1 MRDEDKTKEQLLE
14 ELDRLRG
21 RLASRE
27 RVLCT
32 GIRTDGEVG
41 EGQLLFGALFE
52 TSHAVILLLDPDTGR
67 IVGANPGAAEFY
79 GYRREELARMK
90 VTQIHALP
98 VERESEE
105 LSRAKS
111 EGRRSYHS
119 LHRLADGTV
128 RDVQVCAGPM
138 TLRGRTFLY
147 NICFDIT
154 ERKRAEEHL
163 KQSEKRFRA
172 LVEHIPAITY
182 VAALDE
188 RSTILYMSPQVEAI
202 LGVSQDDL
210 RTGPDLWRNMLHPED
225 RDRVIAQIA
234 RCHSSAERFVSE
246 YRMLARNGGIVW
258 FRDEAVIVRRQSGVP
273 GYRQGIMLDMTE
285 ARRAE
290 EAMLE
295 GTTRYRAL
303 FDNMSN
309 GVFIFAAAR
318 RGTDFIL
325 IDCNKAAEEIYGR
338 PRTDIIGS
346 SVLKVIPHVKESA
359 LFTVLQKVW
368 RAGVADRHAAHTF
381 GDECFEEWREHFVY
395 KLPSGE
401 IVTIFTD
408 DTERKLME
416 EELRKRTR
424 QLTERVK
431 ELRCLYGVS
440 DLLQHHELSLAE
452 KIRRML
458 AIIPPALQYPSI
470 ACARVKLDG
479 EEFSTENFKWT
490 PWRQVASINASG
502 AQVGT
507 IEVCYLE
514 ERPEFDMGPFLSEE
528 CQLLNDIADR
538 IGRAVEHSRAE
549 EALRALM
556 EDLERRVFESTGELR
571 TANERLLE
579 EISGRT
585 RAMEVLVRREPL
597 KAAGELVGGVADD
610 ITNLLQLT
618 VDGVQM
624 ASIRLGEG
632 DYSDVRT
639 YLDQVLQS
647 AKMGQEA
654 VRRLETFVGL
664 RLGRPP
670 EETVFDFSRMVR
682 QAVGMGKVWLS
693 RGARRSAAPVDLK
706 MNLADDC
713 TVRGVQA
720 ELFTVV
726 LSMMKNAVEAL
737 PGGGEIRVRTL
748 RETDQVVLR
757 IRDNGVGITKENLAR
772 IFDPFFSTKGNEST
786 GMGLAS
792 SSRIITRHGGKI
804 TVESAERRGTTFSVM
819 LPLAQARAFYDGKE
833 D

>member
-1 MRDEDKTKEQLLE
+1 MRDEDKTKEQLIE

-27 RVLCT
+27 RVLYAGT
-32 GIRTDGEVG
+32 RTDHDVD
-41 EGQLLFGALFE
+41 EGRILFGALFE
-52 TSHAVILLLDPDTGR
+52 TSHAVILLIDPDTGR

-90 VTQIHALP
+90 VTQIHALS
-98 VERESEE
+98 VERESEQ
-105 LSRAKS
+105 LARAKS

-119 LHRLADGTV
+119 QHRLADGTV

-138 TLRGRTFLY
+138 TLRGKTFLY
-147 NICFDIT
+147 NVCFDIT

-182 VAALDE
+182 VAALNE
-188 RSTILYMSPQVEAI
+188 KSTILYMSPQVQVV
-202 LGVSQDDL
+202 LGVSQDDFSAS
-210 RTGPDLWRNMLHPED
+210 PDLWWTMLHPED
-225 RDRVIAQIA
+225 RDRVIGEVA
-234 RCHSSAERFVSE
+234 RCRSTGDRFVSE
-246 YRMLARNGGIVW
+246 YRMIARSGAIVW
-258 FRDEAVIVRRQSGVP
+258 FRDEAVIVRQQSGVP
-273 GYRQGIMLDMTE
+273 AYRQGIMLDMTE

-290 EAMLE
+290 EVMLE

-309 GVFIFAAAR
+309 GVFILAVAR

-325 IDCNKAAEEIYGR
+325 IDCNKAAEEIYGLQ
-338 PRTDIIGS
+338 RTDILGG
-346 SVLKVIPHVKESA
+346 SVLKVIPHVKESG
-359 LFTVLQKVW
+359 LFAVFQKVW
-368 RAGVADRHAAHTF
+368 RTGAADRHTAHTF
-381 GDECFEEWREHFVY
+381 GEECVDEWREHFVY

-424 QLTERVK
+424 QLTERVR

-440 DLLQHHELSLAE
+440 DLLQRHDLSLVE
-452 KIRRML
+452 KIRRIL
-458 AIIPPALQYPSI
+458 NIIPPALQYPNI

-479 EEFSTENFKWT
+479 EEFATKNFKWT
-490 PWRQVASINASG
+490 PWRQAASIEASG
-502 AQVGT
+502 VQVGMV
-507 IEVCYLE
+507 EVCYLE
-514 ERPEFDMGPFLSEE
+514 ERPEFDVGPFLAEE

-538 IGRAVEHSRAE
+538 IGRAVEHSLAE
-549 EALRALM
+549 EALRTLM

-571 TANERLLE
+571 AANARLLE
-579 EISGRT
+579 EISERT

-618 VDGVQM
+618 VDGVRM

-647 AKMGQEA
+647 AKMGQDA

-670 EETVFDFSRMVR
+670 EETVFDFSLMVR
-682 QAVGMGKVWLS
+682 QAVEMGKVWLS
-693 RGARRSAAPVDLK
+693 RGARRSAAPVDVK
-706 MNLADDC
+706 VDVGEDC
-713 TVRGVQA
+713 MVRGIHA

-726 LSMMKNAVEAL
+726 LSLMKNAVEAL
-737 PGGGEIRVRTL
+737 PGGGEIHVRTS
-748 RETDQVVLR
+748 REKDRVVLR
-757 IRDNGVGITKENLAR
+757 IRDNGVGIAKENLSR
-772 IFDPFFSTKGNEST
+772 IFDPFFTTKGTEST

-792 SSRIITRHGGKI
+792 SSRIIVRHGGEI
-804 TVESAERRGTTFSVM
+804 AVESAERKGTMFSVM
-819 LPLAQARAFYDGKE
+819 LPYAQARILGGGKE